1 MSASRDL
8 VAPIWRAVDGL
19 EGVIMALPVEQLPK
33 AALAVVRIKTDLE
46 RLEVRV
52 RSLQL
57 VLDDSGE

>member
-1 MSASRDL
+1 M
-8 VAPIWRAVDGL
+8 APIWRAVDGL